1 MAPIGRVYRF
11 AEPGRA
17 RHDRVMNQASSPAGE
32 LTSGRVTL
40 RRWRAA
46 DGQLAYRLVSESAV
60 YLRPWMPW
68 AADYTRDTAR
78 AYVAACE
85 QDWAS
90 GAAFTYLIQHDG
102 VPARSAGLMTRRG
115 PGTLEIGYWVH
126 PEHAG
131 QGVATA
137 AADALTG
144 AALGLPGTDRVEIIH
159 DLNNAA
165 SARVPRKL
173 GCARVGTEAGR
184 LEPAPGEC
192 GTTAMWR
199 IARPAA

>member
-1 MAPIGRVYRF
+1 MDQ
-11 AEPGRA
+11 A
-17 RHDRVMNQASSPAGE
+17 RSPAEE
-32 LTSGRVTL
+32 LTSDRVTL

-46 DGQLAYRLVSESAV
+46 DAALAYRLVSESAV

-68 AADYTRDTAR
+68 AADYTPETA
-78 AYVAACE
+78 AAFAGSCE

-102 VPARSAGLMTRRG
+102 VPAGSAGLMARRG
-115 PGTLEIGYWVH
+115 PGALEIGYWVH

-137 AADALTG
+137 AADALTR
-144 AALGLPGTDRVEIIH
+144 AAFGLPGTDRVEIIH

-165 SARVPRKL
+165 SAQVPRKL
-173 GCARVGTEAGR
+173 GYTRAGTEPGR
-184 LEPAPGEC
+184 FGLAPGEC
-192 GTTAMWR
+192 GTAAVWR
-199 IARPAA
+199 ITRPAA